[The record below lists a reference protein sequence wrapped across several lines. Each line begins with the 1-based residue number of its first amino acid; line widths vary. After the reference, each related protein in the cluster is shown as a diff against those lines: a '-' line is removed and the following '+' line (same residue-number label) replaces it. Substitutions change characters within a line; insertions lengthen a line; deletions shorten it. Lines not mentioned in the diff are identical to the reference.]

1 MYPGTHALTNPDCP
15 ALIMTATGEIVT
27 YAELEDRSRRAANW
41 LFDAGLRP
49 GDVVGVLSD
58 NSPWIFDIYWATQ
71 RSGLYLLPINSRLS
85 PSEVD
90 YMLENS
96 GAAALFVGRGGF
108 ETASKIDAHEK
119 LRHRVCSEGNLSGYE
134 PYQQIL
140 ETARATIPASQPRGA
155 DMLYSSGTTGRP
167 KGVRHALPERQ
178 VSDPGDTMVQM
189 FSSNFGFDERTIYL
203 SPAPLY
209 HAAPLRTCATV
220 QALGGTAL
228 VMDKFDAEAALAAIQ
243 DYKVTHSQWV
253 PTMFVRMLKLP
264 DLVRNRYDVSSL
276 QIAIHAA
283 APCPV
288 EVKQVMMKW
297 WGPILWE
304 YYSATEMNG
313 MTVIGPDEWLRKP
326 GSVGRAVLGKIHI
339 CDEEGSELPAGQTG
353 TIYFERDRMPFV
365 YHDEPEK
372 TRAAQ
377 HPAHPCWTTVGDIGH
392 VDADGYLFLT
402 DRKAFM
408 IISGG
413 VNIYPQEIE
422 NVLVLHPAI
431 ADVAVIGI
439 PDPDMGEQVKAIV
452 QLLPGTEGSENLA
465 EEIIAFVKNRVAGYK
480 APRSIDFV
488 PEVPRSQTGK
498 LMKQELRNRYWS
510 EKAA

>member
-1 MYPGTHALTNPDCP
+1 MYPGTHALTNPDRP
-15 ALIMTATGEIVT
+15 ALIMTATSEIVT

-41 LFDAGLRP
+41 LFDAGLRS
-49 GDVVGVLSD
+49 GDVVSVLSD
-58 NSPWIFDIYWATQ
+58 NSSWIFDIYWATQ
-71 RSGLYLLPINSRLS
+71 RSGLYLMPINYWLS

-96 GAAALFVGRGGF
+96 GAAALFVGRGGV
-108 ETASKIDAHEK
+108 ETAPKIDAHEK
-119 LRHRVCSEGNLSGYE
+119 LKHRVCSEGNLSGYE

-264 DLVRNRYDVSSL
+264 ELVRNRYDVSSL

-313 MTVIGPDEWLRKP
+313 MTVIGPDEWLGKP

-339 CDEEGSELPAGQTG
+339 CDEDGSELPAGQTG

-377 HPAHPCWTTVGDIGH
+377 HPAHPYWTTVGDIGH

-402 DRKAFM
+402 DPKAFM

-422 NVLVLHPAI
+422 NLLVLHPAI
-431 ADVAVIGI
+431 ADAAVIGI

-452 QLLPGTEGSENLA
+452 QWLPGTEGSENLA
-465 EEIIAFVKNRVAGYK
+465 EEIIAFVKNRIAGYK

>member
-1 MYPGTHALTNPDCP
+1 MYPGTHALTNPDRP

-155 DMLYSSGTTGRP
+155 DMLYSSGTTERP

-264 DLVRNRYDVSSL
+264 ELVRNRYDVSSL

-313 MTVIGPDEWLRKP
+313 MTVIGPDEWLQKP

-339 CDEEGSELPAGQTG
+339 CDEDGSELPAGQTG

-377 HPAHPCWTTVGDIGH
+377 HPAHPSWTTVGDIGH
-392 VDADGYLFLT
+392 VDADGL
-402 DRKAFM
+402 
-408 IISGG
+408 
-413 VNIYPQEIE
+413 P
-422 NVLVLHPAI
+422 
-431 ADVAVIGI
+431 
-439 PDPDMGEQVKAIV
+439 
-452 QLLPGTEGSENLA
+452 LL
-465 EEIIAFVKNRVAGYK
+465 
-480 APRSIDFV
+480 D
-488 PEVPRSQTGK
+488 RSQGVHDH
-498 LMKQELRNRYWS
+498 LRRGQHLS
-510 EKAA
+510 SRD